1 MIMKKQDFKESRE
14 RLTSVIAN
22 HLERDKSKD
31 GTICAM
37 DLIQLMQDDNTSFE
51 GMLLLLASARRR
63 VKELIELKNK

>member
-1 MIMKKQDFKESRE
+1 MENGQEFKESRE

-37 DLIQLMQDDNTSFE
+37 DLIQLMQEDNTEFE
-51 GMLLLLASARRR
+51 GMLLLLGSARRR
-63 VKELIELKNK
+63 VKELMELRNR